1 MFLAELVWN
10 DPDGILTLLTTQFS
24 HRHETKTAVF
34 LLQQTCCIVFPG
46 ANQCGN
52 EGKKNKKRKKGEGSP
67 LLEMPDL
74 SQTQKIYSQASPGGS
89 EVLDL
94 AVDSPQ
100 VRPKP

>member
-1 MFLAELVWN
+1 MWN
-10 DPDGILTLLTTQFS
+10 DPDGILTLRQSS

-34 LLQQTCCIVFPG
+34 LIQKTCCIVFPG

-52 EGKKNKKRKKGEGSP
+52 EGKKNKKRKKKEGSP

-100 VRPKP
+100 VRPKR